1 MSDLLFHISWWI
13 LAAGVG
19 GIAAFFIGNRRLDK
33 KLQKIGIAV
42 VVVAVVLGLL
52 RYFFPTARE
61 RMETRTR
68 ALVRAVDGKDWN
80 ALKSLLDANTAVC
93 NRTRVLVAGRD
104 KIVQMTR
111 GNCEHFRVQSVMVL
125 GIESQQADTAI
136 TVSVEVYSEQDPTL
150 GRAETS
156 SWQLDYQQ
164 SGDNW
169 VLEKIT
175 LLRIG
180 AEGSDTQNFNPSAY

>member
-1 MSDLLFHISWWI
+1 MSELLFHFSWWI
-13 LAAGVG
+13 LAAAVG
-19 GIAAFFIGNRRLDK
+19 GIAAFIVGNRRLDK

-52 RYFFPTARE
+52 RFFFPTARE
-61 RMETRTR
+61 QMETRTR
-68 ALVRAVDGKDWN
+68 ALVRAVDHKDWN
-80 ALKSLLDANTAVC
+80 ALNSLLDANTAVC
-93 NRTRVLVAGRD
+93 NRTRVLVAGRNN
-104 KIVQMTR
+104 IVQMTR
-111 GNCEHFRVQSVMVL
+111 DNCEHFRVQSVMVL
-125 GIESQQADTAI
+125 GIESQRADTTI

-150 GRAETS
+150 ARAETS

-180 AEGSDTQNFNPSAY
+180 AEGGDLQNFNPSAY